1 MNEIQ
6 PRRGESFGDF
16 HRRATERME
25 RGPAWLQQ
33 TQSCARGEHLH
44 ETGRRTCRLCG
55 ADL

>member
-6 PRRGESFGDF
+6 PRRGEAFDQF

-25 RGPAWLQQ
+25 RGPSFLQQ
-33 TQSCARGEHLH
+33 TQSCARGEHLY
-44 ETGRRTCRLCG
+44 ETGQRTCRLCG